1 MNTELDCKDFYTA
14 LSKAQGEFKPIVKDK
29 KAKAGSFSYSYA
41 DINDVIAMI
50 RPILAKHG
58 LCVVQMPGGDHDK
71 MYLSTVIAHTS
82 GQFRYFQT
90 PILVEKKTPQGLGSA
105 LTYTRRHALIAALCL
120 ECEDDDGAAA
130 EPTQGPRSARH
141 STLDQQAITLERRD
155 NKPAPQQAFPEK
167 STPGPK
173 KISDAQRTRMFAI
186 SKGVP
191 DIEVKAMIAFEGFDS
206 SKDITV
212 ERYDHICRKIEERR
226 EILDKLPKDKI

>member
-130 EPTQGPRSARH
+130 EPTQGPKS
-141 STLDQQAITLERRD
+141 
-155 NKPAPQQAFPEK
+155 APQKTFEK
-167 STPGPK
+167 KTTTGPK
-173 KISDAQRTRMFAI
+173 KISEAQRTRMFAI